1 MFQRE
6 FALRLVAKPGSSLYC
21 RLSANVQLLSK
32 CDHLMKV
39 SRNSFKPPPKV
50 ESSVVRIEPKYP
62 PPKINF
68 VEWDGL
74 LRICFMRKNKT
85 LGAIFRQRTIVRML
99 FENFQILQS
108 VSHADGAK
116 EETKEEEIEADF
128 SRMME
133 VDDEIAKAV
142 KEPKGSGKKSRK
154 QKCLERLQKIE
165 DKEQEMDADED
176 GKDEDDEGEDDEKD
190 EDMDE
195 NESAKI
201 KEFKQKI
208 VDILEESNLILKRS
222 AKMELT
228 DFLLLLSVFNKNGI
242 HFK

>member
-1 MFQRE
+1 
-6 FALRLVAKPGSSLYC
+6 
-21 RLSANVQLLSK
+21 
-32 CDHLMKV
+32 MKL
-39 SRNSFKPPPKV
+39 
-50 ESSVVRIEPKYP
+50 IY
-62 PPKINF
+62 
-68 VEWDGL
+68 D
-74 LRICFMRKNKT
+74 
-85 LGAIFRQRTIVRML
+85 A
-99 FENFQILQS
+99 
-108 VSHADGAK
+108 
-116 EETKEEEIEADF
+116 
-128 SRMME
+128 
-133 VDDEIAKAV
+133 
-142 KEPKGSGKKSRK
+142 GSGKKSRK
-154 QKCLERLQKIE
+154 QKCLERLQKIK

-195 NESAKI
+195 NEPAKV